1 MGKAEDD
8 QAATEAHALSA
19 ASAMSDVSEPERET
33 VEAHSRPNAALIHE
47 IIRAEGEAE
56 LGREARALL
65 LSALA
70 AGLTMGLSLMTEGLL
85 RAHLPDA
92 PWRDLVSKLGYS
104 VGFLV
109 VILGRQQL
117 FTENT
122 LTPILPLLYNR
133 DLPTFGRV
141 ARLWGL
147 VLVANVAG
155 TWAVAAVLAG
165 SDLFP
170 AEVKAAFSA
179 ISAHTIEASFGATVL
194 KGVFAGW
201 VIALLVWLMPG
212 SGEARAGMIVLLTW
226 LVSVAGFAH
235 IVAGSVDASFLVLSG
250 EADIGDYLQRFFAP
264 TLLGNIGG
272 GVVLVAALN
281 YGQVASEVHGDVAE
295 AAAGRGAD

>member
-1 MGKAEDD
+1 MDQTEDD

-19 ASAMSDVSEPERET
+19 ASAMSDVSEPERAT
-33 VEAHSRPNAALIHE
+33 VEAHSRPNAPLIHE
-47 IIRAEGEAE
+47 IIRAEGESE
-56 LGREARALL
+56 LGREMPALL
-65 LSALA
+65 LSGLA
-70 AGLTMGLSLMTEGLL
+70 AGLAIGLSLITEGVL

-92 PWRDLVSKLGYS
+92 PWRDLVSKFGYS

-133 DLPTFGRV
+133 DMATFWRV

-147 VLVANVAG
+147 VLIANVAG
-155 TWAVAAVLAG
+155 TWVVAAVLTG
-165 SDLFP
+165 TDLFP

-179 ISAHTIEASFGATVL
+179 ISRHTIEDSFGGTVL
-194 KGVFAGW
+194 RGICAGW
-201 VIALLVWLMPG
+201 IIALLVWLMPG

-226 LVSVAGFAH
+226 LVGVAGFAH
-235 IVAGSVDASFLVLSG
+235 IVAGSVDASFLVLTG
-250 EADIGDYLQRFFAP
+250 EANVADYLQRFFAP
-264 TLLGNIGG
+264 TLLGNILG

-281 YGQVASEVHGDVAE
+281 YGQVASEVHA
-295 AAAGRGAD
+295 